1 MKELIK
7 DYIFDPTNK
16 NVVFNNYDKID
27 LERVLLIT
35 NVTDNVIIYNFAN
48 PVAGGHVVNNNILNL
63 QYDTTTMSDTDKL
76 QIFYEVDAVPAKEA
90 TQADMYELMY
100 SVYTAVKDLSAL
112 VCTISGGALRVSTT
126 TPVTIAGTPPVT
138 IAGTPPVTI
147 SGAVAVSTI
156 SNFGVSNSNTLIPNL
171 NNVVFQNTINNIKEV

>member
-63 QYDTTTMSDTDKL
+63 QYDTTTMSNTDKL
-76 QIFYEVDAVPAKEA
+76 QIFYEVDAAPAKEA

-100 SVYTAVKDLSAL
+100 SVYSAVKDLSSIL
-112 VCTISGGALRVSTT
+112 TTIHGGAIRVGITNSPTVSVSTMPAMT
-126 TPVTIAGTPPVT
+126 FNGTQNVNAAVTSIGGAQAHTIA
-138 IAGTPPVTI
+138 A
-147 SGAVAVSTI
+147 
-156 SNFGVSNSNTLIPNL
+156 NSHNS
-171 NNVVFQNTINNIKEV
+171 VFQHTINNIKEV

>member
-48 PVAGGHVVNNNILNL
+48 PVAGGRVVNNNILNL
-63 QYDTTTMSDTDKL
+63 QYDTTIMSDTDKL

-126 TPVTIAGTPPVT
+126 TPVTIAG
-138 IAGTPPVTI
+138 
-147 SGAVAVSTI
+147 AVAVSSQLTI

>member
-48 PVAGGHVVNNNILNL
+48 PVAGGRVVNNNILNL

-126 TPVTIAGTPPVT
+126 TPVSIAGTPSVT
-138 IAGTPPVTI
+138 IAAPI
-147 SGAVAVSTI
+147 AVSSPLTI
-156 SNFGVSNSNTLIPNL
+156 SNFGGGNSNTLIPNL

>member
-63 QYDTTTMSDTDKL
+63 QYDTTTMSNTDKL
-76 QIFYEVDAVPAKEA
+76 QIFYEVDAAPAKEA

-100 SVYTAVKDLSAL
+100 SVYSAVKDLSAL
-112 VCTISGGALRVSTT
+112 VSTISGGALRVSTT
-126 TPVTIAGTPPVT
+126 TPVTIAG
-138 IAGTPPVTI
+138 
-147 SGAVAVSTI
+147 AVAISTMPNVSVVNGVNV
-156 SNFGVSNSNTLIPNL
+156 SNFGAANSNTLIPNL
-171 NNVVFQNTINNIKEV
+171 NNGVFQNTINNIKEV

>member
-16 NVVFNNYDKID
+16 NVVFNNNDKID

-48 PVAGGHVVNNNILNL
+48 PVAGGRVVNNNILNL

-126 TPVTIAGTPPVT
+126 TPVAIGTMPN
-138 IAGTPPVTI
+138 
-147 SGAVAVSTI
+147 VSVVNGVNV
-156 SNFGVSNSNTLIPNL
+156 SNFGAANSNTLIPNL

>member
-1 MKELIK
+1 
-7 DYIFDPTNK
+7 
-16 NVVFNNYDKID
+16 
-27 LERVLLIT
+27 
-35 NVTDNVIIYNFAN
+35 
-48 PVAGGHVVNNNILNL
+48 
-63 QYDTTTMSDTDKL
+63 MSDTDKL
-76 QIFYEVDAVPAKEA
+76 QIFYEADAVPAKEA

-126 TPVTIAGTPPVT
+126 TPVTI
-138 IAGTPPVTI
+138 
-147 SGAVAVSTI
+147 SGAVAVSSQLTI

>member
-48 PVAGGHVVNNNILNL
+48 PEAGGHVVNNNILNL
-63 QYDTTTMSDTDKL
+63 QYDTTTMSNTDKL
-76 QIFYEVDAVPAKEA
+76 QIFYEVDAAPAKEA

-100 SVYTAVKDLSAL
+100 SVYSAVKDLSAL
-112 VCTISGGALRVSTT
+112 VSTISGGALRVSTT
-126 TPVTIAGTPPVT
+126 TPVTIAG
-138 IAGTPPVTI
+138 
-147 SGAVAVSTI
+147 AVAVSSLPNVSVTNGVNV
-156 SNFGVSNSNTLIPNL
+156 SNFGVANSNTLIPNL

>member
-63 QYDTTTMSDTDKL
+63 QYDTTTMSNTDKL
-76 QIFYEVDAVPAKEA
+76 QIFYEVDAAPAKEA

-126 TPVTIAGTPPVT
+126 TPVAISTMPNVSVT
-138 IAGTPPVTI
+138 NGVN
-147 SGAVAVSTI
+147 VSNV
-156 SNFGVSNSNTLIPNL
+156 SNFGAANSNTLIPNL

>member
-63 QYDTTTMSDTDKL
+63 QYDTTTMSNTDKL
-76 QIFYEVDAVPAKEA
+76 QIFYEVDAAPAKEA

-100 SVYTAVKDLSAL
+100 SVYSAVKDLSAL
-112 VCTISGGALRVSTT
+112 VSTISGGALRVSTT
-126 TPVTIAGTPPVT
+126 TPVAIGTMPNV
-138 IAGTPPVTI
+138 AI
-147 SGAVAVSTI
+147 STMPNVSVVNGVNV
-156 SNFGVSNSNTLIPNL
+156 SNFGAANSNTLIPNL